1 MICAIHQPNFFPW
14 LGYFNKIE
22 RADVFVF
29 LDNVDY
35 PKSSKTMSTWSNRVA
50 VLLNGAKQ
58 WINCP
63 VIREEGKQKICTVK
77 INNSYDWRTK
87 LIRTLEYNYKK
98 SRHYHEVSE
107 FIYDLIGY
115 HTEYLA
121 DYNCYIIEEIV
132 KKIRLGGGNIVRQSK
147 MSTCGASTEL
157 LIEITQMVGCDSY
170 MCGGGAAGYQQDE
183 RFQEEKIKL
192 LYQGFTPKEYDQG
205 IAECVKGL
213 SVLDTLF
220 HCGFEE
226 TKYMITGGNK

>member
-1 MICAIHQPNFFPW
+1 MSH
-14 LGYFNKIE
+14 FNKIE

-50 VLLNGAKQ
+50 VLLNGAKH

-132 KKIRLGGGNIVRQSK
+132 KKIRLGGGQYRQAIK
-147 MSTCGASTEL
+147 N
-157 LIEITQMVGCDSY
+157 VY
-170 MCGGGAAGYQQDE
+170 MR
-183 RFQEEKIKL
+183 RFHRTSDRD
-192 LYQGFTPKEYDQG
+192 YPNGW
-205 IAECVKGL
+205 V
-213 SVLDTLF
+213 
-220 HCGFEE
+220 
-226 TKYMITGGNK
+226 

>member
-35 PKSSKTMSTWSNRVA
+35 PKSSKTMSTWSNLVA
-50 VLLNGAKQ
+50 VLLNGAKH

-132 KKIRLGGGNIVRQSK
+132 KKIRLGGGQYRQAIK
-147 MSTCGASTEL
+147 N
-157 LIEITQMVGCDSY
+157 VY
-170 MCGGGAAGYQQDE
+170 MR
-183 RFQEEKIKL
+183 RFHRTSDRD
-192 LYQGFTPKEYDQG
+192 YPNGW
-205 IAECVKGL
+205 V
-213 SVLDTLF
+213 
-220 HCGFEE
+220 
-226 TKYMITGGNK
+226 